1 MTKLDDKYKEFQ
13 RKIEAVEGRQLDE
26 QKLQKQLT
34 DIEQEMNYTLQR
46 VLQNSSRILDESY
59 KSKYVFRLNADY
71 NKLCQNRNETLSKLN
86 ESIQTIE
93 NKIKQDQAEI
103 DELYHKKSR
112 VFQEMKEKGEL

>member
-13 RKIEAVEGRQLDE
+13 RKIEALEERQLDE

-59 KSKYVFRLNADY
+59 KSKYVFRLNAEY
-71 NKLCQNRNETLSKLN
+71 NTLCQNRNETLSKLN
-86 ESIQTIE
+86 ENIQTIE
-93 NKIKQDQAEI
+93 NKIKQNQVEI
-103 DELYHKKSR
+103 DKLYNEKSK